1 MGGQLSPSL
10 ARRGSAISSSL
21 SLPRRYSGESLALS
35 RKDDKMSTSGKVKI
49 TVEKRE
55 ELSPKHA
62 NVEMKNERNISEIQV
77 FPETLQNNHGNK
89 LLPQRPRTPKQQLPN
104 TQIAKSATTN
114 KKLVSLDAVSCISDY
129 SILSNVEFAS
139 RKTATEKKRHQ
150 EGTSPLTFKSLK
162 DFTNSPEGKA

>member
-21 SLPRRYSGESLALS
+21 SLPRRDSGESLALS

-77 FPETLQNNHGNK
+77 FPETLQNNK